1 MPFADIKLI
10 ATDVDGT
17 LLNSRHEL
25 SPDFYALF
33 EQLKARQVVFSVA
46 SGRQYHNLRNRF
58 ASIADRVVFIAENG
72 SYVVWQDEQLLVQA
86 LAPGVVT
93 GLLERARQLAGVRVV
108 LCGKRTAYIEEA
120 APEFRALIQKFYDA
134 VELVPDLREVAG
146 DEFLK
151 IALWDA
157 RGAET
162 HLLPHFAHLQGELQ
176 VMVSGQYWLDIAH
189 GLASK
194 GRALAALQQQYGI
207 APAQTMVFGD
217 YLNDL
222 DMMQQAQFSYAM
234 ANAHPRVKQAA
245 RYQARS
251 NDEFGVA
258 AVLAQVLASMN
269 AGA

>member
-1 MPFADIKLI
+1 MSFADIRLI

-25 SPDFYALF
+25 SPNFYSLF
-33 EQLKARQVVFSVA
+33 EQLQANNVVFAVA
-46 SGRQYHNLRNRF
+46 SGRQYHNLRSRF
-58 ASIADRVVFIAENG
+58 ARIAEHVVFVAENG
-72 SYVVWQDEQLLVQA
+72 SYVVWRGKQLLVQA
-86 LAPGVVT
+86 LPLAAVADVLHLARRLPGVQ
-93 GLLERARQLAGVRVV
+93 AV
-108 LCGKRTAYIEEA
+108 LCGKRSAYVDCGTDDFLARIR
-120 APEFRALIQKFYDA
+120 PFYDA
-134 VELVPDLREVAG
+134 VAVVPDLLQVTH

-151 IALWDA
+151 IALLDE

-176 VMVSGQYWLDIAH
+176 VMVSGMHWLDIAH

-207 APAQTMVFGD
+207 GPAQTMAFGD

-222 DMMQQAQFSYAM
+222 DMMQYAQFSYAM
-234 ANAHPRVKQAA
+234 ANAHPQVKQAA
-245 RYQARS
+245 RYLAAS

-258 AVLAQVLASMN
+258 AVLEQVVASLRTT
-269 AGA
+269 